1 MIETRSMCNHCPE
14 CVHCGRAWQKYKA
27 LVCDY
32 CGKELEWAFDYND
45 EYICEDCIKQVLDVV
60 TSEDL
65 N

>member
-1 MIETRSMCNHCPE
+1 MVEERSMCNHCPE

-32 CGKELEWAFDYND
+32 CGRELEWAFDYND
-45 EYICEDCIKQVLDVV
+45 EHICEDCIKQVLDVV
-60 TSEDL
+60 VSEDL